1 VIPELGLRQDEPWKR
16 IVAKLIDGFILG
28 IPYLI
33 LNAAFFGIND
43 VECTS
48 SSGSYFGIDCGYSYS
63 SYLIRAIVMILIT
76 AGYYIGTTVALQAT
90 IGKLA
95 MGLKVVKQDGSKVD
109 PITAATRHAIDVVPA
124 LLLILPFFSAYLLG
138 SAVLL
143 IAEIY
148 SIVLVFQDPRQASV
162 WDKIGKTYVVCK

>member
-1 VIPELGLRQDEPWKR
+1 
-16 IVAKLIDGFILG
+16 
-28 IPYLI
+28 
-33 LNAAFFGIND
+33 
-43 VECTS
+43 
-48 SSGSYFGIDCGYSYS
+48 
-63 SYLIRAIVMILIT
+63 VMILIT